1 MLSPEDVY
9 RLDINSRWLGI
20 LTEFLMENAGK
31 NVAEIIL
38 SLYPQSRNIV
48 CVCSRTNNGGDG
60 LVAARHLSM
69 RRNVSVVFI
78 GRPELI
84 RTEETRINWEI
95 ISNLLS
101 VEKILVKTEEDMEK
115 LEKAV
120 SKADVV
126 IDAIFG
132 VGIRGTPRGLEAK
145 VIKKINDL
153 KREKGFKIVSV
164 DVPSG
169 FDCFRGKPTRI
180 MIDSDII
187 VTFHD
192 IKKGLDKLNK
202 KIIVKDIGIPKDA
215 ELFVGPGD
223 MLEFLKERDPWSHK
237 GDFGR
242 ILIVGGSD
250 KYTGAPAL
258 SALSAL
264 RTGVDIAVIF
274 APSKVAH
281 TIRSF
286 SPNLIVWEYEGKIF
300 NNDAASILLELIK
313 NNKFD
318 VVVIGPG
325 VGDYEETI
333 NAINVTIKKLAGLV
347 PIIIDADALKS
358 LSQGIPKGDI
368 IITPHAGEFKKIFGH
383 KPPLEIKERGEIV
396 KKYARNYN
404 ITILLK
410 GHIDVISDGK
420 TVKYN
425 KTGNPGMTI
434 GGTGDVLTGIVA
446 AIRSMG
452 IDSFKS
458 ASIGAFLCGLAG
470 DLAYKEY
477 GYELLATD
485 VINNI
490 PRALRY
496 VREFLKEPS
505 RLKRKL

>member
-1 MLSPEDVY
+1 MLEPEDVY

-20 LTEFLMENAGK
+20 PTKFLMENAGK
-31 NVAEIIL
+31 NVVDVIL
-38 SLYPQSRNIV
+38 RLYPQSRNIL

-60 LVAARHLSM
+60 LVVARHLSM
-69 RRNVSVVFI
+69 RRNVSVVFV

-95 ISNLLS
+95 INNLLS
-101 VEKILVKTEEDMEK
+101 VEKILVRTEEDIKK
-115 LEKAV
+115 LENAL
-120 SKADVV
+120 SDADVV

-132 VGIRGTPRGLEAK
+132 VGIRGNPRGLEAK
-145 VIKKINDL
+145 VIRKINEL
-153 KREKGFKIVSV
+153 KHERGFKIVSI

-169 FDCFRGKPTRI
+169 FDCFQGKPTDL

-202 KIIVKDIGIPKDA
+202 KVIVKDIGIPRDA

-223 MLEFLKERDPWSHK
+223 MLDFLKERDPWSHK
-237 GDFGR
+237 GSFGR

-264 RTGVDIAVIF
+264 RTGVDIVIIF
-274 APSKVAH
+274 APSKIAQ

-286 SPNLIVWEYEGKIF
+286 SPNLIVWEYEGKVF
-300 NNDAASILLELIK
+300 NNDAMSRLLELIK

-325 VGDYEETI
+325 IGDYEETI
-333 NAINVTIKKLAGLV
+333 NAVNVAIKKLSGLI
-347 PIIIDADALKS
+347 PMILDADALKS
-358 LSQGIPKGDI
+358 LSQGIPREDI

-383 KPPLEIKERGEIV
+383 IPPSELKERGEIV
-396 KKYARNYN
+396 KKYARRYN

-425 KTGNPGMTI
+425 RTGNPGMTV

-452 IDSFKS
+452 INSFKA